1 MVAEIIKYYW
11 PKLIDLHNYVPASS
25 LTNKISNWDTLN
37 RKVNFKLLITNFYK
51 IILNKCYQKVLKKM
65 KLPLSKE
72 TIEKLSM
79 ADPNTIFQF
88 LKSLKLVIDELEHEK
103 QLRLEK
109 NQNCPLYIIIND
121 EMIQVTGIINIQ
133 SFFHTLFRI
142 EQHTIN

>member
-51 IILNKCYQKVLKKM
+51 IIHDKCYQKVLKKI

-72 TIEKLSM
+72 TIDKLSM

-88 LKSLKLVIDELEHEK
+88 LKSLKLVVDELEHEK

-121 EMIQVTGIINIQ
+121 EMIQVTGIIIYIVI
-133 SFFHTLFRI
+133 FLYVI
-142 EQHTIN
+142 